1 MKNFM
6 SILLF
11 SALIGNL
18 LFSGLRLTYHSLTS
32 CIYYELCETEV
43 CALTQGYS

>member
-1 MKNFM
+1 M

-18 LFSGLRLTYHSLTS
+18 LFSGSRLTYHSLITS
-32 CIYYELCETEV
+32 WIYYELCETEV